1 MDGTP
6 PIVLGETV
14 LRPRREVSRSLERR
28 PLGRACRR
36 DVRRSEPGTMLGRL
50 AAGPSGSRQCDS
62 LPGRGHRVGLAE
74 AGATL
79 AAKLGQRL

>member
-50 AAGPSGSRQCDS
+50 AAGPSGRAMAFSDDARAGVRFLSRHRSD
-62 LPGRGHRVGLAE
+62 LPG
-74 AGATL
+74 
-79 AAKLGQRL
+79 